1 MSSYFISHYIK
12 LFHFKSPHFTISY
25 FTLSFIILHYFTLS
39 PIILFPYFSVAV
51 SRDENDY
58 SSKLNSRE
66 HSQYG
71 EHSSNPFGDEE
82 DSSNPFGIEDEV
94 ENEVVATGVLGGGR
108 GVPGTGTG
116 TVAHTDSTATAHS
129 K

>member
-1 MSSYFISHYIK
+1 MSSNFISLYFK
-12 LFHFKSPHFTISY
+12 LSHFKSPHFTIS
-25 FTLSFIILHYFTLS
+25 YFTLS

-82 DSSNPFGIEDEV
+82 DSSNPFGIEDDV
-94 ENEVVATGVLGGGR
+94 ENEVVATGVQGGGR
-108 GVPGTGTG
+108 GVPGTGT
-116 TVAHTDSTATAHS
+116 VPHTDSTATAHS

>member
-1 MSSYFISHYIK
+1 M
-12 LFHFKSPHFTISY
+12 
-25 FTLSFIILHYFTLS
+25 
-39 PIILFPYFSVAV
+39 AV

-58 SSKLNSRE
+58 SSKLNSNE
-66 HSQYG
+66 HSPYG

-108 GVPGTGTG
+108 GVSGTG
-116 TVAHTDSTATAHS
+116 TVLHTDSTATAHS